1 MIKRLLIANR
11 GEIAVRIIRTC
22 QEMGIETV
30 VVYSEA
36 DKESLPVKMAD
47 KSVCIGPA
55 PSSDSYLKM
64 ENLISA
70 AVFTHCEAVHPG
82 VGFLSENADFAE
94 MAQEAGLIF
103 IGPDPH
109 VTRMLGD
116 KVQAKRTADEAGLP
130 LIPGSDGAVESVDAA
145 VKLAESMGFPLI
157 VKAASGGGGK
167 GMRIVNSIDE
177 LKSAFPIAS
186 QEALKNFGD
195 PTLYMEKYMTQP
207 RHVEVQ
213 LLADGKDNV
222 IYLGERDCSVQK
234 NHQKLL
240 EESPSTILTDE
251 MRSQI
256 EKASVTLFKNI
267 GYTGAGTIEFL
278 VEKGEFFFMEVN
290 ARVQVEHTV
299 TELMTGVDI
308 IRQQILACTTGKME
322 ITQDDVR
329 IEGYALE
336 ARINARGAGRITSF
350 VPPLGPSVR
359 VDTHIF
365 PGYMVPPYY
374 DSMIAKVLI
383 QAPDRQQGIKRMVR
397 VLKEMELEGLDTNC
411 EEQIVLLE
419 CRPFRSG
426 KFDTALYGQ
435 IIKD

>member
-22 QEMGIETV
+22 REMDIETV

-36 DKESLPVKMAD
+36 DKDSLPVKMAD
-47 KSVCIGPA
+47 QAVCIGPA
-55 PSSDSYLKM
+55 PSGESYLKK
-64 ENLISA
+64 ESLISA
-70 AVFTHCEAVHPG
+70 ALGSRCEAVHPG

-94 MAQEAGLIF
+94 LAQEAGLIF

-130 LIPGSDGAVESVDAA
+130 LIPGSDGAVESVEKA
-145 VKLAESMGFPLI
+145 VELAKTMGFPLI

-167 GMRIVNSIDE
+167 GMRIVNTIDE

-186 QEALKNFGD
+186 REALNNFGD
-195 PTLYMEKYMTQP
+195 PTLYMEKYMTRP

-240 EESPSTILTDE
+240 EESPSGILTDE
-251 MRSQI
+251 MRAQM
-256 EKASVTLFKNI
+256 EKASVTLFRNI
-267 GYTGAGTIEFL
+267 GYAGAGTIEFL
-278 VEKGEFFFMEVN
+278 VEGGEFYFMEVN

-322 ITQDDVR
+322 ITQKDVR
-329 IEGYALE
+329 IQGYALE
-336 ARINARGAGRITSF
+336 ARINARGAGRISQF
-350 VPPLGPSVR
+350 IPPMGPSVR

-365 PGYMVPPYY
+365 SGYMVPPYY

-383 QAPDRQQGIKRMVR
+383 QAPNRNQGIKRMIR
-397 VLKEMELEGLDTNC
+397 VLKEMELEGVDTNS
-411 EEQIVLLE
+411 EEQITLLS

>member
-22 QEMGIETV
+22 REMDIETV

-47 KSVCIGPA
+47 RAVCIGPA
-55 PSSDSYLKM
+55 SSTESYLKK
-64 ENLISA
+64 ESLIST
-70 AVFTHCEAVHPG
+70 AVLTGCEAIHPG

-94 MAQEAGLIF
+94 LTLEAGLLF
-103 IGPDPH
+103 IGPDPR

-116 KVQAKRTADEAGLP
+116 KVQAKRTADDAGLP
-130 LIPGSDGAVESVDAA
+130 LIPGSDGAVESVEKAID
-145 VKLAESMGFPLI
+145 LAQTMGFPLI

-177 LKSAFPIAS
+177 LKTAFPIAS
-186 QEALKNFGD
+186 QEALNNFGD
-195 PTLYMEKYMTQP
+195 ATLYMEKYMTQP

-222 IYLGERDCSVQK
+222 VYLGERDCSVQK

-240 EESPSTILTDE
+240 EESPSTILTPE
-251 MRSQI
+251 MRERM
-256 EKASVTLFKNI
+256 EKASVTLLHNI
-267 GYTGAGTIEFL
+267 GYKGAGTIEFL
-278 VEKGEFFFMEVN
+278 VEGGEFYFMEVN

-308 IRQQILACTTGKME
+308 IRQQILACTEGKME
-322 ITQDDVR
+322 ITQKDVS
-329 IEGYALE
+329 IKGYALE
-336 ARINARGAGRITSF
+336 ARINARGAGRVTNF
-350 VPPLGPSVR
+350 LPPLGPSVR
-359 VDTHIF
+359 VDTHIYS
-365 PGYMVPPYY
+365 GYLVPPYY

-383 QAPDRQQGIKRMVR
+383 QAPNRAQGIKRMIR
-397 VLKEMELEGLDTNC
+397 VLEEMELEGVETNC
-411 EEQIVLLE
+411 EEQITLLN

>member
-22 QEMGIETV
+22 RELDIETV
-30 VVYSEA
+30 VVYSQA
-36 DKESLPVKMAD
+36 DEDSLPVKMAD
-47 KSVCIGPA
+47 QAVCIGP
-55 PSSDSYLKM
+55 PSSTESYLKK
-64 ENLISA
+64 ESLISTA
-70 AVFTHCEAVHPG
+70 LATRCEAIHPG

-94 MAQEAGLIF
+94 MSREAGLIF
-103 IGPDPH
+103 IGPDPR

-130 LIPGSDGAVESVDAA
+130 LIPGSDGAVESVEKA
-145 VKLAESMGFPLI
+145 LELSRSMGFPLI

-167 GMRIVNSIDE
+167 GMRIVNSEAE

-186 QEALKNFGD
+186 QEAANNFGD
-195 PTLYMEKYMTQP
+195 PTLYMEKYMTRP

-240 EESPSTILTDE
+240 EESPSTILTDD
-251 MRSQI
+251 MRDRI
-256 EKASVTLFKNI
+256 EKASVTLFRNI
-267 GYTGAGTIEFL
+267 GYCGAGTIEFL
-278 VEKGEFFFMEVN
+278 VEGGEFFFMEVN

-308 IRQQILACTTGKME
+308 IRQQILACTTGRME
-322 ITQDDVR
+322 ITQDDVNVK
-329 IEGYALE
+329 GYALE
-336 ARINARGAGRITSF
+336 ARINARGAGRITNF
-350 VPPLGPSVR
+350 FPPLGPYVR

-365 PGYMVPPYY
+365 PGYLVPPYY
-374 DSMIAKVLI
+374 DSMIAKVLV
-383 QAPDRQQGIKRMVR
+383 QAPNRTQGIKRMIR
-397 VLKEMELEGLDTNC
+397 VLKEMELEGVETNRD
-411 EEQIVLLE
+411 EQIVLLK
-419 CRPFRSG
+419 CRPFQSG
-426 KFDTALYGQ
+426 NFDTALYGQ

>member
-22 QEMGIETV
+22 REMKIETV
-30 VVYSEA
+30 VVYSQA
-36 DKESLPVKMAD
+36 DADSLPVKMAD
-47 KSVCIGPA
+47 KAVCIGA
-55 PSSDSYLKM
+55 ASSTESYLKK
-64 ENLISA
+64 ESLISTA
-70 AVFTHCEAVHPG
+70 LATGCDAVHPG

-94 MAQEAGLIF
+94 MALDSGLIF
-103 IGPDPH
+103 IGPAPR

-130 LIPGSDGAVESVDAA
+130 LIPGSDGAVESVDKA
-145 VKLAESMGFPLI
+145 VELAGAMGFPLI

-167 GMRIVNSIDE
+167 GMRIVNSVDE
-177 LKSAFPIAS
+177 LKSSFPIAS
-186 QEALKNFGD
+186 QEAANNFGD
-195 PTLYMEKYMTQP
+195 PTLYMERFMQRP

-222 IYLGERDCSVQK
+222 VYLGERDCSVQK

-251 MRSQI
+251 MRARM
-256 EKASVTLFKNI
+256 EEASVTLFRNI

-278 VEKGEFFFMEVN
+278 VEGGEFFFMEVN

-308 IRQQILACTTGKME
+308 IRQQILACTTGVME
-322 ITQDDVR
+322 ITQEDVT
-329 IEGYALE
+329 IQGYALE
-336 ARINARGAGRITSF
+336 ARINARGAGTINSF
-350 VPPLGPSVR
+350 NPPLGPFVR

-365 PGYMVPPYY
+365 TGYKVPPYY
-374 DSMIAKVLI
+374 DSMIAKVLV
-383 QAPDRQQGIKRMVR
+383 QARSRGEGIDRMIR
-397 VLKEMELEGLDTNC
+397 VLNEMELEGIDTNVA
-411 EEQIVLLE
+411 EQLTLLD

-426 KFDTALYGQ
+426 NFDTSLHGQ
-435 IIKD
+435 IIKK